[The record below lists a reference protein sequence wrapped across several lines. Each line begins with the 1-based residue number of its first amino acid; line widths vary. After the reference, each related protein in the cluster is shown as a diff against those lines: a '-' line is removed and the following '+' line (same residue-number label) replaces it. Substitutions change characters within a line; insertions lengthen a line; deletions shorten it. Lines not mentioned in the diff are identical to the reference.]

1 MKIRSVTLHFIAM
14 DLLMPFVT
22 SYGTVQKREMILLE
36 VEDRDGVIGWGEV
49 VAFSTPWYTEETI
62 QTSFHMLDE
71 FLIPALFKQSI
82 EHPEEIQT
90 TFAPI
95 KRNHMAKAAIDCAVW
110 DMFSKKEGKSLAA
123 LIGGKRERIEAG
135 VVIGIDQ
142 IPNMLA
148 NIESH
153 LKEGYKRFK
162 IKIKPGYDY
171 ELIRQIRKEY
181 PSIPLMADAN
191 SAYTLQDIEH
201 LKRLDEFRLMMIE
214 QPLDSDDIVDHAKL
228 QREIATPICLDES
241 IVSYDDARKAIE
253 LGSCQIV
260 NVKIGRVGGLTEAKR
275 IHDLCLDQEVDLWV
289 GGMLE
294 SGVSRAHNIALASLP
309 GFTIPGDIS
318 ASARYWE
325 RDVIIPE
332 VMVKDGYI
340 NVPSECGIGF
350 GIDRDFLRD
359 IAYETR
365 TYVNR
370 NND

>member
-1 MKIRSVTLHFIAM
+1 MKIKSVTLHFIAM
-14 DLLMPFVT
+14 DLLTPFVT
-22 SYGTVQKREMILLE
+22 SYGTVQKRDMIL
-36 VEDRDGVIGWGEV
+36 VEAENTDGVIGWGEV
-49 VAFSTPWYTEETI
+49 VAFATPWYTEETI
-62 QTSFHMLDE
+62 QTCFHMLDQ
-71 FLIPALFKQSI
+71 FLIPALFKQPI
-82 EHPEEIQT
+82 EHPEDLQAVFT
-90 TFAPI
+90 PI

-110 DMFSKKEGKSLAA
+110 DMFSKAQGKPLTTV
-123 LIGGKRERIEAG
+123 IGGTRDKIEAG
-135 VVIGIDQ
+135 VVIGIDE
-142 IPNMLA
+142 IPNMLG
-148 NIESH
+148 NIERH

-201 LKRLDEFRLMMIE
+201 LRRLDEFQLMMIE

-241 IVSYDDARKAIE
+241 IVSYEDTRKALE

-275 IHDLCLDQEVDLWV
+275 IHDLCVDQEVDLWV

-318 ASARYWE
+318 ASSRYWE

-332 VMVKDGYI
+332 VIVEEGYI

-350 GIDRDFLRD
+350 VINRDFLNKVT
-359 IAYETR
+359 YETR
-365 TYVNR
+365 TYINPHH
-370 NND
+370 

>member
-1 MKIRSVTLHFIAM
+1 MKIKSVTLHFIAM

-22 SYGTVQKREMILLE
+22 SYGTVQKREMIL
-36 VEDRDGVIGWGEV
+36 VEAENTDGVIGWGEV

-62 QTSFHMLDE
+62 QTCFHMLDQ

-82 EHPEEIQT
+82 GHPEDIT
-90 TFAPI
+90 TIVAPI

-110 DMFSKKEGKSLAA
+110 DMFSKKEGKSLAS
-123 LIGGKRERIEAG
+123 LIGGTRKRIEAG

-191 SAYTLQDIEH
+191 SAYTLKDIEH
-201 LKRLDEFRLMMIE
+201 LKCLDEFRLMMIE
-214 QPLDSDDIVDHAKL
+214 QPLDSDDIVDHSKL

-294 SGVSRAHNIALASLP
+294 SGISRAYNIALASLP

-318 ASARYWE
+318 ASSRYWKK
-325 RDVIIPE
+325 DVIVPE
-332 VMVKDGYI
+332 VTVKDGYI
-340 NVPSECGIGF
+340 NVPLEYGIGF
-350 GIDRDFLRD
+350 NVDRDFLRE
-359 IAYETR
+359 ITYEKK
-365 TYVNR
+365 TYVNPHH
-370 NND
+370 D